1 MQQQYITTK
10 QLHVKTRAASQWHNK
25 NTTRKNY
32 DKTLL
37 SNNNK
42 TATIYMQMSKKAITT
57 KTKIRNNTIK
67 QQKGNMTENSDKT
80 PLQNKNDN
88 DNTTPLSTCSSTIIE

>member
-1 MQQQYITTK
+1 
-10 QLHVKTRAASQWHNK
+10 
-25 NTTRKNY
+25 
-32 DKTLL
+32 
-37 SNNNK
+37 
-42 TATIYMQMSKKAITT
+42 MSKKAITT

-88 DNTTPLSTCSSTIIE
+88 DNTTPLSTCSSTKIE